1 MNEPSIT
8 VDSTTLDDYGN
19 LWVYPTGGGEP
30 TKIGSKRPQLHPLFQ
45 PGVAVALT
53 WDSYLDKPY
62 VKDAKLMS
70 GALPPPVKPVMTQ
83 TGTPPPPT
91 PKPPQSPTRVN
102 EAESSKAR
110 GVAFSYV
117 TALKVAQIRAG
128 VLTEKELTLEDT
140 LAMIERAEL
149 ISNYIKGDFI
159 VETK

>member
-19 LWVYPTGGGEP
+19 LWVYPTGGGDP
-30 TKIGSKRPQLHPLFQ
+30 IKIGSKRPQLHPLFQ

-62 VKDAKLMS
+62 VKDAKLMAN
-70 GALPPPVKPVMTQ
+70 ALPPAVKPQPPPAT
-83 TGTPPPPT
+83 TPPPT
-91 PKPPQSPTRVN
+91 PKPPQPSTRAN

-117 TALKVAQIRAG
+117 TALK
-128 VLTEKELTLEDT
+128 
-140 LAMIERAEL
+140 
-149 ISNYIKGDFI
+149 
-159 VETK
+159 

>member
-1 MNEPSIT
+1 MNEPNIT

-19 LWVYPTGGGEP
+19 LWVYPTGGGDP
-30 TKIGSKRPQLHPLFQ
+30 IKIGEKRPYLHQLFQ

-53 WDSYLDKPY
+53 WKSYNDKPY
-62 VKDAKLMS
+62 VADAQLMTH
-70 GALPPPVKPVMTQ
+70 ALPPPVKPA
-83 TGTPPPPT
+83 PPPAVPST
-91 PKPPQSPTRVN
+91 APKPPQPPTRVS

-128 VLTEKELTLEDT
+128 VLTEKELTLGDT

-149 ISNYIKGDFI
+149 ISNYIKGEFI